1 MLSKAK
7 LEAKYIIVDSIKAQK
22 TSTTELDVME
32 IMTVKGFLKV
42 FNEIK
47 FARITASRR
56 AHWKNVTTGKVHHK
70 HVEAKDAKIDRL
82 TVSERL
88 DAHRIIVSDKQHQ
101 KRK

>member
-56 AHWKNVTTGKVHHK
+56 AHWKNITVTTGKVHHNL
-70 HVEAKDAKIDRL
+70 VEAKDAKIDRL
-82 TVSERL
+82 TVSERP
-88 DAHRIIVSDKQHQ
+88 RCS
-101 KRK
+101 